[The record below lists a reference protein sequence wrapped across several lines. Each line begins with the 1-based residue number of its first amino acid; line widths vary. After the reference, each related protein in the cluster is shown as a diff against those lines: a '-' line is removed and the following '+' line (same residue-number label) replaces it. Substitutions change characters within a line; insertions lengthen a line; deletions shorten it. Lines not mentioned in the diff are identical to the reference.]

1 MWHPPVTVFL
11 AGNIFSQNV
20 ALRHEKVKIGLPQSF
35 LVNQKW
41 SLKEAL
47 VVTGDILRKYMEVKF
62 QLLTPQVTQNLIEH
76 FNFFI

>member
-11 AGNIFSQNV
+11 AGNMFSQNV
-20 ALRHEKVKIGLPQSF
+20 ALRHEKVKIRLPQSF

-47 VVTGDILRKYMEVKF
+47 VVTGDILRKYVGQSSVANSQSHTK
-62 QLLTPQVTQNLIEH
+62 PY
-76 FNFFI
+76 